1 MNGILH
7 ISWQEI
13 QAGNE
18 TAFRVLYDEYSELLY
33 GYGMKIIDN
42 GAVVMDAI
50 QTLFLNIFEKRKRIS
65 APKSIA
71 AYLCRALKNLLFN
84 ELQRSPLRKT
94 SELDENNGKDYDFT
108 LEPDVES
115 RLINDEQEIEG
126 LKIFKQE
133 LDKLSH
139 QQREMLYL
147 RYYKGLDSD
156 EISDIMRVSKR
167 TVYNTINNALT
178 RLRSNKELMNFFGEA
193 TLMVLLGL
201 NEFYGL

>member
-42 GAVVMDAI
+42 EAVVMDAI

-115 RLINDEQEIEG
+115 RLINDEQ
-126 LKIFKQE
+126 
-133 LDKLSH
+133 
-139 QQREMLYL
+139 
-147 RYYKGLDSD
+147 
-156 EISDIMRVSKR
+156 
-167 TVYNTINNALT
+167 
-178 RLRSNKELMNFFGEA
+178 
-193 TLMVLLGL
+193 
-201 NEFYGL
+201 